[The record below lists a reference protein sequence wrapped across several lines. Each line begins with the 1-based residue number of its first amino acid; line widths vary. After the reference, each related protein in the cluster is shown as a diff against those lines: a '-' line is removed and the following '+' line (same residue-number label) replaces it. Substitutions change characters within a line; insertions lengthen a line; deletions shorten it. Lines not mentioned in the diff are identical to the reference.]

1 MKHQT
6 QNITAT
12 LLIIFTGIVL
22 TLSTQMFNSS
32 LHSIQVSLFLE
43 EWQQQK
49 TKPNDLAW
57 NTAYEAGLKAQQ
69 TYPIQDAFIEEKIG
83 KVIQWKTFSEAIENP
98 KAIAERK
105 LALTAYQNQTLLTPN
120 WPNAW
125 FNLLDIKIE
134 LNEYD
139 KEFYQAYSIAE
150 QTTKQTPNTHTKFV
164 LINVK
169 SWPNLNNQTKNKAL
183 KLFIAEAA
191 NSPKHS
197 KDLRQLLEAYNL
209 LMITCIYS
217 KASKKNTYQLCK
229 PK

>member
-1 MKHQT
+1 MNHQS
-6 QNITAT
+6 QKIAAIF
-12 LLIIFTGIVL
+12 LIIVTVIVL
-22 TLSTQMFNSS
+22 TLSSQIFTSS
-32 LHSIQVSLFLE
+32 LHSIKTSLFLE
-43 EWQQQK
+43 EWQQTK
-49 TKPNDLAW
+49 TKPKELEW
-57 NTAYEAGLKAQQ
+57 TTAFQASLNAQQ
-69 TYPIQDAFIEEKIG
+69 THPIKDAFIEERIG

-139 KEFYQAYSIAE
+139 NEFYQAYSIAE
-150 QTTKQTPNTHTKFV
+150 QTTKQTPNMHTKFV

-169 SWPNLNNQTKNKAL
+169 SWQNLNSQTKNKAL
-183 KLFIAEAA
+183 KLFIAEAG

-197 KDLRQLLEAYNL
+197 DDLRQLLQAYNL
-209 LMITCIYS
+209 LLISCIYS
-217 KASKKNTYQLCK
+217 KVNQQNTYNLCK
-229 PK
+229 Q